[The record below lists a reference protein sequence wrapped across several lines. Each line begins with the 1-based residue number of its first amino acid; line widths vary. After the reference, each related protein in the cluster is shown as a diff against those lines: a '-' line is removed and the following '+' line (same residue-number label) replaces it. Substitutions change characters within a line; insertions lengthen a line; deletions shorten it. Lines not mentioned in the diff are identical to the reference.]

1 MALARRYDDFFRR
14 AAVVAVADSSGGPS
28 GVRGVRGALTTL
40 PAAHGAAAR
49 VPRDR
54 VCTLG
59 RPCMRVRVH
68 AVQLRTCQATW
79 VAPPARAGSVM
90 GWSVGVPELTGASGT
105 RVAVALSPVRAPLR
119 PAPAAG
125 FTVQSTVATDYSTR
139 YVFGLTFM
147 AAHMTT
153 RHGQRV
159 GPGAVRRPA
168 PRACAV
174 LSGPGDPVRGWSA
187 RPAGEGALC

>member
-1 MALARRYDDFFRR
+1 MLCYALRRYAAALRPRTQRPTRPFTPTLTLCRMALARRYDDFFRR

-119 PAPAAG
+119 PAPPPAL
-125 FTVQSTVATDYSTR
+125 QYIEYTR
-139 YVFGLTFM
+139 DGL
-147 AAHMTT
+147 
-153 RHGQRV
+153 HGTCSV
-159 GPGAVRRPA
+159 
-168 PRACAV
+168 
-174 LSGPGDPVRGWSA
+174 
-187 RPAGEGALC
+187 